1 MPDVVSSLKRAA
13 STLIEIQRRSGQVRV
28 GSLVASITLRA
39 VTSLIPLVLVGVA
52 ITGLLAQDDADL
64 GTRILNNLQV
74 NDPTLRDVV
83 SKAIDGASGSA
94 GIALVISVLGSL
106 WLGLGVVGALADAF
120 NAVWQVPGR
129 GFIDKLLGV
138 PWLICAA
145 TVFGLSGFLAAAVTR
160 VIHVPVVGVVAALGS
175 SAVTGF
181 FAVWVSY
188 LLLTNVRVPPRAHVP
203 GAFLAGVFLAVFQLV
218 GSTLVR
224 RTLEGKASTYS
235 TFAGIFALFFVFNLF
250 GRIIASGCAANVVL
264 WERTHGTTQLLGRAP
279 ALPFDVYTELER
291 GGQRPHPAAGSP
303 LMRLAKALLPKKR
316 P

>member
-1 MPDVVSSLKRAA
+1 MPAVASSVKRAF
-13 STLIEIQRRSGQVRV
+13 STLVEIQRRTGQVRV
-28 GSLVASITLRA
+28 GSLVSSITLRA

-64 GTRILNNLQV
+64 GTRILDNLQI

-83 SKAIDGASGSA
+83 SKAIEGASGSA

-145 TVFGLSGFLAAAVTR
+145 TVFGLSGFLATAVTS
-160 VIHVPVVGVVAALGS
+160 VVEVPIVGVVAALVS

-181 FAVWVSY
+181 IAVWISY

-203 GAFLAGVFLAVFQLV
+203 GALLAGTSLAVFQLV

-224 RTLEGKASTYS
+224 RTLEGNASTYS

-279 ALPFDVYTELER
+279 ALPFDVYAELER

-303 LMRLAKALLPKKR
+303 IMRLVKALLPKKS
-316 P
+316 